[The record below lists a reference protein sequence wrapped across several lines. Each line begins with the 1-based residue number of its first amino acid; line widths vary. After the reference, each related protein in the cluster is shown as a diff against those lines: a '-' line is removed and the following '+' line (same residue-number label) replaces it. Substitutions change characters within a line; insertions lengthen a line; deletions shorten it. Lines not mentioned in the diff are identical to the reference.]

1 MVSMKASGDHAA
13 AALKLNFNKLK
24 RIYAALSDSPN
35 CSADMITPRKIY
47 SSERR
52 ARKLEYV
59 KTYRF

>member
-35 CSADMITPRKIY
+35 CSADMITPRKID
-47 SSERR
+47 SSVRR
-52 ARKLEYV
+52 ARKYV
-59 KTYRF
+59 KTYRS